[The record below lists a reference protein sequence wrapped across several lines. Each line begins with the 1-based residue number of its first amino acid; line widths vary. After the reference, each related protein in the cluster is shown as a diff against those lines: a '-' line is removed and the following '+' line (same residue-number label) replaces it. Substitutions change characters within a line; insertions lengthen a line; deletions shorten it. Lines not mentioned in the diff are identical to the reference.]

1 MDNKEKLNKPEN
13 NEEFIIP
20 EFEDYQSKKKPD
32 VDEVIKKL
40 NERITALEA
49 EENTLEEIKEIL
61 EKHNLK
67 YLCDP
72 DLNAVEI
79 MFDERPFR
87 VQIILNEYRLELK
100 LIFPFAAQRASLA
113 MIALF
118 MINFNKD
125 KAFAC
130 MHLNPD
136 NGEMSMKYSYFISKT
151 AGLGSLIIIGKEVND
166 PDIYCILIPILTI
179 CWIIAMVVCD
189 VSEEE
194 NPIYLFVVAAIQYF
208 AVEYLGIGV
217 FAILLMLM
225 QTISVFTRQNKN
237 ADEIL
242 LMVFTFIGAL
252 YLKVKDFHYI
262 EVTDNNIL
270 IGTSTI
276 GLMSRHTWSII
287 IYILLALSIVL
298 LSILSYITFRKNE
311 KYIRAQIVFT
321 AGIGFILMVLYDI
334 FINTRGYIFD
344 YTTDNVMIRN
354 GVISC
359 MLARGM
365 MMLFAFIVLRIQYN
379 SEPELSEIVIYDEID
394 LATQIYDEKA
404 ELLKKEYTNRIRLYR
419 KSVEN
424 ILKEKEKTEEEKE

>member
-151 AGLGSLIIIGKEVND
+151 AGLDVDEFWVYMTSIIMPAIEKEYVILHCMSTGRVPDEYREYYKNLLEKSLTVINGENEPVDEIEYGFINQEEAKKPTLFSEPVDLFKEFNED
-166 PDIYCILIPILTI
+166 ADI
-179 CWIIAMVVCD
+179 
-189 VSEEE
+189 SEE
-194 NPIYLFVVAAIQYF
+194 YV
-208 AVEYLGIGV
+208 
-217 FAILLMLM
+217 
-225 QTISVFTRQNKN
+225 
-237 ADEIL
+237 
-242 LMVFTFIGAL
+242 
-252 YLKVKDFHYI
+252 
-262 EVTDNNIL
+262 
-270 IGTSTI
+270 
-276 GLMSRHTWSII
+276 
-287 IYILLALSIVL
+287 
-298 LSILSYITFRKNE
+298 
-311 KYIRAQIVFT
+311 
-321 AGIGFILMVLYDI
+321 
-334 FINTRGYIFD
+334 NTRMEEI
-344 YTTDNVMIRN
+344 IK
-354 GVISC
+354 
-359 MLARGM
+359 
-365 MMLFAFIVLRIQYN
+365 
-379 SEPELSEIVIYDEID
+379 EL
-394 LATQIYDEKA
+394 Q
-404 ELLKKEYTNRIRLYR
+404 
-419 KSVEN
+419 
-424 ILKEKEKTEEEKE
+424 EEELPFGEEDTPYEE

>member
-40 NERITALEA
+40 NERITALEV

-151 AGLGSLIIIGKEVND
+151 AGLDVDDFWVYMTSIIMPAIEKEYVILHCMSTGRV
-166 PDIYCILIPILTI
+166 PDEYREYYKNLLEKPLTVI
-179 CWIIAMVVCD
+179 NGENEPVDEIEYGFINQEEAKKPTLFSEPVD
-189 VSEEE
+189 LFKEFNEDADISEE
-194 NPIYLFVVAAIQYF
+194 YV
-208 AVEYLGIGV
+208 
-217 FAILLMLM
+217 
-225 QTISVFTRQNKN
+225 
-237 ADEIL
+237 
-242 LMVFTFIGAL
+242 
-252 YLKVKDFHYI
+252 
-262 EVTDNNIL
+262 
-270 IGTSTI
+270 
-276 GLMSRHTWSII
+276 
-287 IYILLALSIVL
+287 
-298 LSILSYITFRKNE
+298 
-311 KYIRAQIVFT
+311 
-321 AGIGFILMVLYDI
+321 
-334 FINTRGYIFD
+334 NTRMEEI
-344 YTTDNVMIRN
+344 IK
-354 GVISC
+354 
-359 MLARGM
+359 
-365 MMLFAFIVLRIQYN
+365 
-379 SEPELSEIVIYDEID
+379 EL
-394 LATQIYDEKA
+394 Q
-404 ELLKKEYTNRIRLYR
+404 
-419 KSVEN
+419 
-424 ILKEKEKTEEEKE
+424 EEELPFGEEDTPYEE

>member
-40 NERITALEA
+40 NERITALEV

-151 AGLGSLIIIGKEVND
+151 AGLDVDDFWVYMTSIIMPAIEKEYVILHCMSTGRVPDEYREYYKNLLEKSLTVINGENKPVDEIEYGFINQEEAKKPTLFSEPVDLFKEFNED
-166 PDIYCILIPILTI
+166 ADI
-179 CWIIAMVVCD
+179 
-189 VSEEE
+189 SEE
-194 NPIYLFVVAAIQYF
+194 YV
-208 AVEYLGIGV
+208 
-217 FAILLMLM
+217 
-225 QTISVFTRQNKN
+225 
-237 ADEIL
+237 
-242 LMVFTFIGAL
+242 
-252 YLKVKDFHYI
+252 
-262 EVTDNNIL
+262 
-270 IGTSTI
+270 
-276 GLMSRHTWSII
+276 
-287 IYILLALSIVL
+287 
-298 LSILSYITFRKNE
+298 
-311 KYIRAQIVFT
+311 
-321 AGIGFILMVLYDI
+321 
-334 FINTRGYIFD
+334 NTRMEEI
-344 YTTDNVMIRN
+344 IK
-354 GVISC
+354 
-359 MLARGM
+359 
-365 MMLFAFIVLRIQYN
+365 
-379 SEPELSEIVIYDEID
+379 EL
-394 LATQIYDEKA
+394 Q
-404 ELLKKEYTNRIRLYR
+404 
-419 KSVEN
+419 
-424 ILKEKEKTEEEKE
+424 EEELPFGEEDTPYEE

>member
-151 AGLGSLIIIGKEVND
+151 AGLDVDDFWVDMTSIIMPAIEKEYVILHCMSTGRVPDEYREYYKNLLEKSLTVINGENEPVDEIEYGFINQEEAKKPTLFSEPVDLFKEFNED
-166 PDIYCILIPILTI
+166 ADI
-179 CWIIAMVVCD
+179 
-189 VSEEE
+189 SEE
-194 NPIYLFVVAAIQYF
+194 YV
-208 AVEYLGIGV
+208 
-217 FAILLMLM
+217 
-225 QTISVFTRQNKN
+225 
-237 ADEIL
+237 
-242 LMVFTFIGAL
+242 
-252 YLKVKDFHYI
+252 
-262 EVTDNNIL
+262 
-270 IGTSTI
+270 
-276 GLMSRHTWSII
+276 
-287 IYILLALSIVL
+287 
-298 LSILSYITFRKNE
+298 
-311 KYIRAQIVFT
+311 
-321 AGIGFILMVLYDI
+321 
-334 FINTRGYIFD
+334 NTRMEEI
-344 YTTDNVMIRN
+344 IK
-354 GVISC
+354 
-359 MLARGM
+359 
-365 MMLFAFIVLRIQYN
+365 
-379 SEPELSEIVIYDEID
+379 EL
-394 LATQIYDEKA
+394 Q
-404 ELLKKEYTNRIRLYR
+404 
-419 KSVEN
+419 
-424 ILKEKEKTEEEKE
+424 EEELPFGEEDTPYEE

>member
-40 NERITALEA
+40 NERITALEV

-113 MIALF
+113 MIVLF

-151 AGLGSLIIIGKEVND
+151 AGLDVDDFWVYMTSIIMPAIEKEYVILHCMSTGRVPDEYREYYKNLLEKSLTVINGENEPVDEIEYGFINQEEAKKPTLFSEPVDLFKEFNED
-166 PDIYCILIPILTI
+166 ADI
-179 CWIIAMVVCD
+179 
-189 VSEEE
+189 SEE
-194 NPIYLFVVAAIQYF
+194 YV
-208 AVEYLGIGV
+208 
-217 FAILLMLM
+217 
-225 QTISVFTRQNKN
+225 
-237 ADEIL
+237 
-242 LMVFTFIGAL
+242 
-252 YLKVKDFHYI
+252 
-262 EVTDNNIL
+262 
-270 IGTSTI
+270 
-276 GLMSRHTWSII
+276 
-287 IYILLALSIVL
+287 
-298 LSILSYITFRKNE
+298 
-311 KYIRAQIVFT
+311 
-321 AGIGFILMVLYDI
+321 
-334 FINTRGYIFD
+334 NTRMEEI
-344 YTTDNVMIRN
+344 IK
-354 GVISC
+354 
-359 MLARGM
+359 
-365 MMLFAFIVLRIQYN
+365 
-379 SEPELSEIVIYDEID
+379 EL
-394 LATQIYDEKA
+394 Q
-404 ELLKKEYTNRIRLYR
+404 
-419 KSVEN
+419 
-424 ILKEKEKTEEEKE
+424 EEELPFGEEDTPYEE

>member
-125 KAFAC
+125 KAFVC

-151 AGLGSLIIIGKEVND
+151 AGLDVDDFWVYMTSIIMPAIEKEYVILHCMSTGRVPDEYREYYKNLLEKSLTVINGENEPVDEIEYGFINQEEAKKPTLFSEPVDLFKEFNED
-166 PDIYCILIPILTI
+166 ADI
-179 CWIIAMVVCD
+179 
-189 VSEEE
+189 SEE
-194 NPIYLFVVAAIQYF
+194 YV
-208 AVEYLGIGV
+208 
-217 FAILLMLM
+217 
-225 QTISVFTRQNKN
+225 
-237 ADEIL
+237 
-242 LMVFTFIGAL
+242 
-252 YLKVKDFHYI
+252 
-262 EVTDNNIL
+262 
-270 IGTSTI
+270 
-276 GLMSRHTWSII
+276 
-287 IYILLALSIVL
+287 
-298 LSILSYITFRKNE
+298 
-311 KYIRAQIVFT
+311 
-321 AGIGFILMVLYDI
+321 
-334 FINTRGYIFD
+334 NTRMEEI
-344 YTTDNVMIRN
+344 IK
-354 GVISC
+354 
-359 MLARGM
+359 
-365 MMLFAFIVLRIQYN
+365 
-379 SEPELSEIVIYDEID
+379 EL
-394 LATQIYDEKA
+394 Q
-404 ELLKKEYTNRIRLYR
+404 
-419 KSVEN
+419 
-424 ILKEKEKTEEEKE
+424 EEELPFGEEDTPYEE

>member
-151 AGLGSLIIIGKEVND
+151 AGLDVDDFWVYMTSIIMPAIEKEYVILHCMSTGRVPDEYREYYKNLLEKSLTVING
-166 PDIYCILIPILTI
+166 
-179 CWIIAMVVCD
+179 
-189 VSEEE
+189 E
-194 NPIYLFVVAAIQYF
+194 NEP
-208 AVEYLGIGV
+208 
-217 FAILLMLM
+217 
-225 QTISVFTRQNKN
+225 
-237 ADEIL
+237 ADEIE
-242 LMVFTFIGAL
+242 
-252 YLKVKDFHYI
+252 Y
-262 EVTDNNIL
+262 
-270 IGTSTI
+270 
-276 GLMSRHTWSII
+276 
-287 IYILLALSIVL
+287 
-298 LSILSYITFRKNE
+298 
-311 KYIRAQIVFT
+311 
-321 AGIGFILMVLYDI
+321 GFINQEEAKKPTLFSEPVDLFKEFNEDADI
-334 FINTRGYIFD
+334 SEEYVNTRMEEI
-344 YTTDNVMIRN
+344 IK
-354 GVISC
+354 
-359 MLARGM
+359 
-365 MMLFAFIVLRIQYN
+365 
-379 SEPELSEIVIYDEID
+379 EL
-394 LATQIYDEKA
+394 Q
-404 ELLKKEYTNRIRLYR
+404 
-419 KSVEN
+419 
-424 ILKEKEKTEEEKE
+424 EEELPFGEEDTPYEE

>member
-151 AGLGSLIIIGKEVND
+151 AGLDVDDFWVYMTSIIMPAIEKEYVILHCMSTGRVPDEYREYYKNLLEKSLTVINGENEPVDEIEYGFINQEEAKKPTLFSEPVDLFKEFNED
-166 PDIYCILIPILTI
+166 ADI
-179 CWIIAMVVCD
+179 
-189 VSEEE
+189 SEE
-194 NPIYLFVVAAIQYF
+194 YV
-208 AVEYLGIGV
+208 
-217 FAILLMLM
+217 
-225 QTISVFTRQNKN
+225 
-237 ADEIL
+237 
-242 LMVFTFIGAL
+242 
-252 YLKVKDFHYI
+252 
-262 EVTDNNIL
+262 
-270 IGTSTI
+270 
-276 GLMSRHTWSII
+276 
-287 IYILLALSIVL
+287 
-298 LSILSYITFRKNE
+298 
-311 KYIRAQIVFT
+311 
-321 AGIGFILMVLYDI
+321 
-334 FINTRGYIFD
+334 NTRMEEI
-344 YTTDNVMIRN
+344 IK
-354 GVISC
+354 
-359 MLARGM
+359 
-365 MMLFAFIVLRIQYN
+365 
-379 SEPELSEIVIYDEID
+379 ELQKE
-394 LATQIYDEKA
+394 
-404 ELLKKEYTNRIRLYR
+404 ELPFG
-419 KSVEN
+419 
-424 ILKEKEKTEEEKE
+424 EEDTPYEE

>member
-151 AGLGSLIIIGKEVND
+151 AGL
-166 PDIYCILIPILTI
+166 
-179 CWIIAMVVCD
+179 D
-189 VSEEE
+189 V
-194 NPIYLFVVAAIQYF
+194 
-208 AVEYLGIGV
+208 
-217 FAILLMLM
+217 
-225 QTISVFTRQNKN
+225 
-237 ADEIL
+237 D
-242 LMVFTFIGAL
+242 
-252 YLKVKDFHYI
+252 DFWVYM
-262 EVTDNNIL
+262 T
-270 IGTSTI
+270 
-276 GLMSRHTWSII
+276 SII
-287 IYILLALSIVL
+287 MPAI
-298 LSILSYITFRKNE
+298 
-311 KYIRAQIVFT
+311 
-321 AGIGFILMVLYDI
+321 
-334 FINTRGYIFD
+334 
-344 YTTDNVMIRN
+344 
-354 GVISC
+354 
-359 MLARGM
+359 
-365 MMLFAFIVLRIQYN
+365 
-379 SEPELSEIVIYDEID
+379 
-394 LATQIYDEKA
+394 
-404 ELLKKEYTNRIRLYR
+404 KKEYVILHCMSTGRVPDEYR
-419 KSVEN
+419 EYYKNLLEKSLTVINGEN
-424 ILKEKEKTEEEKE
+424 EPVDEIEYGFINQEEAKKPTLFSEPVDLFKEFNEDADISEEYVNTRMEEIIKELQEEELPFGEEDTPYEE

>member
-49 EENTLEEIKEIL
+49 EENTFEKIREIL

-72 DLNAVEI
+72 DSNAVEI
-79 MFDERPFR
+79 VFDGRPFR

-151 AGLGSLIIIGKEVND
+151 AGLDVDDFWVYMTSIIMPAIEKEYVILHCMSTGRVPDEYREYYKNLLEKSLTVINGEDEPVDEIEYGFVNQEEAKEANIFSEPVDLFKKFNED
-166 PDIYCILIPILTI
+166 ADI
-179 CWIIAMVVCD
+179 
-189 VSEEE
+189 SEEYVKKRME
-194 NPIYLFVVAAIQYF
+194 
-208 AVEYLGIGV
+208 
-217 FAILLMLM
+217 
-225 QTISVFTRQNKN
+225 
-237 ADEIL
+237 EIL
-242 LMVFTFIGAL
+242 KKIQE
-252 YLKVKDFHYI
+252 D
-262 EVTDNNIL
+262 ENN
-270 IGTSTI
+270 
-276 GLMSRHTWSII
+276 
-287 IYILLALSIVL
+287 VL
-298 LSILSYITFRKNE
+298 P
-311 KYIRAQIVFT
+311 
-321 AGIGFILMVLYDI
+321 
-334 FINTRGYIFD
+334 FD
-344 YTTDNVMIRN
+344 
-354 GVISC
+354 
-359 MLARGM
+359 
-365 MMLFAFIVLRIQYN
+365 
-379 SEPELSEIVIYDEID
+379 
-394 LATQIYDEKA
+394 
-404 ELLKKEYTNRIRLYR
+404 
-419 KSVEN
+419 
-424 ILKEKEKTEEEKE
+424 EEDTPYEE

>member
-1 MDNKEKLNKPEN
+1 MDNNEKLNKSEN

-49 EENTLEEIKEIL
+49 EENTFEEIKEIL

-151 AGLGSLIIIGKEVND
+151 AGLDVDDFWVYMTSIIMPAIEKEYVILHCMSTGRVPDEYREYYKNLLEKSLTVINGENEPVDEIEYGFINQEEAKKPTLFSEPVDLFKEFNED
-166 PDIYCILIPILTI
+166 ADI
-179 CWIIAMVVCD
+179 
-189 VSEEE
+189 SEE
-194 NPIYLFVVAAIQYF
+194 YV
-208 AVEYLGIGV
+208 
-217 FAILLMLM
+217 
-225 QTISVFTRQNKN
+225 
-237 ADEIL
+237 
-242 LMVFTFIGAL
+242 
-252 YLKVKDFHYI
+252 
-262 EVTDNNIL
+262 
-270 IGTSTI
+270 
-276 GLMSRHTWSII
+276 
-287 IYILLALSIVL
+287 
-298 LSILSYITFRKNE
+298 
-311 KYIRAQIVFT
+311 
-321 AGIGFILMVLYDI
+321 
-334 FINTRGYIFD
+334 NTRMEEI
-344 YTTDNVMIRN
+344 IK
-354 GVISC
+354 
-359 MLARGM
+359 
-365 MMLFAFIVLRIQYN
+365 
-379 SEPELSEIVIYDEID
+379 EL
-394 LATQIYDEKA
+394 Q
-404 ELLKKEYTNRIRLYR
+404 
-419 KSVEN
+419 
-424 ILKEKEKTEEEKE
+424 EEELPFGEEDTPYEE